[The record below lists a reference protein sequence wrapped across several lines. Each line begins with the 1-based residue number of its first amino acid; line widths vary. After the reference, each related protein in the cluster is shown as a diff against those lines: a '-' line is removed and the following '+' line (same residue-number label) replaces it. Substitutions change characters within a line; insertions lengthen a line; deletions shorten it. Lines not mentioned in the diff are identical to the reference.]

1 MKDLSILAELT
12 LSESLELRGGAA
24 CTKDIR
30 ADYKAGWIG
39 PSRCLLGGKFTWYRD
54 ILASPIGRK
63 IYSQFIIQNDKTQ
76 VENSRGVAAQ

>member
-1 MKDLSILAELT
+1 MKNLSFLAELT
-12 LSESLELRGGAA
+12 PSESLEVRGGAA

-30 ADYKAGWIG
+30 LDYKAGWIG
-39 PSRCLLGGKFTWYRD
+39 PSRCLLGGKFTSYTD

-63 IYSQFIIQNDKTQ
+63 TYSQFIIQNGKTR